1 METCTKPSSS
11 RHIGT
16 VKIVNYIH
24 EIPRVVLIEA
34 VSQPQDRFL
43 KRKMVWAH
51 ARAGFGRPSS
61 TRASSK
67 LFLASFRF
75 RPKQLTHKHKDYTR
89 ILRF

>member
-1 METCTKPSSS
+1 MEIRTKPTRS

-24 EIPRVVLIEA
+24 EIRVVLIEA
-34 VSQPQDRFL
+34 VSQPQNRFL

-51 ARAGFGRPSS
+51 ARVGFGRPS
-61 TRASSK
+61 THASSK

>member
-1 METCTKPSSS
+1 MEICTKPTRS

-16 VKIVNYIH
+16 VKIVSYIH
-24 EIPRVVLIEA
+24 EIRVLLIEA
-34 VSQPQDRFL
+34 VSQPQNRFL

-51 ARAGFGRPSS
+51 ARVGFGRPSS
-61 TRASSK
+61 TRAGSSK
-67 LFLASFRF
+67 LFLASFRC